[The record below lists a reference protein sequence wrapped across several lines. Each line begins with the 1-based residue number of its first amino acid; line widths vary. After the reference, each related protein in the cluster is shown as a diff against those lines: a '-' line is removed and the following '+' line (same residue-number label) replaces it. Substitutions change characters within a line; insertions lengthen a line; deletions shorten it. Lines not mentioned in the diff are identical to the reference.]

1 MKNYI
6 NFINEHRNQLVLPFD
21 GKHSLHD
28 KPIIFHIEDSLID
41 LSEKSKKDINGF
53 YSSKKVR
60 NFIDENEDESFKY
73 YQKWED
79 DSFLVNSFIDH
90 YKTYKNYWLNFDE
103 LDEDDLYNIDNE
115 SVLLDILNDAGK
127 EEYKKYEL
135 EFFNE
140 RLDMCGFLNW
150 TYDPEDEDGLID
162 IWRAVSFR
170 QGKFDDTYEN
180 IINYGGVG
188 IYWSWEE
195 DGAEP
200 HGDSWSKDTY
210 ILHAKARP
218 DDVNWVNTIY
228 KNGSTLNEEREIEMN
243 ESAYVKIIDI
253 SRFKKDRNNKKPII
267 QKVFK
272 IPYIVP
278 V

>member
-1 MKNYI
+1 MKNYL

-21 GKHSLHD
+21 DTHPLHGKN
-28 KPIIFHIEDSLID
+28 IIQHIEDALIELSQQGKKYVGD
-41 LSEKSKKDINGF
+41 L

-60 NFIDENEDESFKY
+60 DFIDENEDDAFKY
-73 YQKWED
+73 YQRWED
-79 DSFLVNSFIDH
+79 DSFLITSFIEH
-90 YKTYKNYWLNFDE
+90 NKSNKNYWLNFE
-103 LDEDDLYNIDNE
+103 SMDEDNLYNIDNE
-115 SVLLDILNDAGK
+115 SVLLDILTDVGK

-150 TYDPEDEDGLID
+150 SYDPEDEDGLID

-170 QGKFDDTYEN
+170 KGSFSDQYEN

-218 DDVNWVNTIY
+218 ESVNWVNTLY

-243 ESAYVKIIDI
+243 DGAVVKIIDI
-253 SRFKKDRNNKKPII
+253 SRIKKDRNNKTPII
-267 QKVFK
+267 KVFEK
-272 IPYIVP
+272 PYIVS